1 MHAQA
6 EAVQEALPA
15 QLTAVGLHPTVHL
28 PAEDKSRGKH
38 DQTSD
43 QPEASR
49 VANFPKSTES
59 TPSII
64 RVGT

>member
-15 QLTAVGLHPTVHL
+15 QLTAVGLHPAVHL

-38 DQTSD
+38 
-43 QPEASR
+43 
-49 VANFPKSTES
+49 V
-59 TPSII
+59 
-64 RVGT
+64 